1 MDRPPVKEILDIWE
15 QGEGRTLL
23 ENSLQLLR
31 VASITPL
38 EEDPVNLSIGERDIR
53 LLRLRKQM
61 FGPQLTNV
69 AHCPAC
75 KEQVEWTT
83 RVRDLIATHKQHP
96 ENELFDA
103 NIDQYH
109 IRFRLPNS
117 NDVLYMAVE
126 HDRQTAAKTFLLR
139 CIHAV
144 ENSGQT
150 CDVTELPEE
159 ILDRLDKHMAEQDP
173 LAVIQMS
180 LTCSACAHSWPLT
193 FDIISYL
200 WIEIDHWAR
209 YTLREVAQMAYAFG
223 WTESDILALSPRRRK
238 LYLKMIGA

>member
-1 MDRPPVKEILDIWE
+1 MDRPPVKEILEIWE

-31 VASITPL
+31 VSSVTSAQ
-38 EEDPVNLSIGERDIR
+38 EDPVNLSIGERDIR
-53 LLRLRKQM
+53 LLQLRKQM
-61 FGPQLTNV
+61 FGPQFTNV

-83 RVRDLIATHKQHP
+83 RVRDLMAIHKQHSL
-96 ENELFDA
+96 NELLDA
-103 NIDQYH
+103 YIDQYH

-126 HDRQTAAKTFLLR
+126 PDQQATAKTFLLR
-139 CIHAV
+139 CIDTV
-144 ENSGQT
+144 ENGGEP
-150 CDVTELPEE
+150 CGAAEIPEE
-159 ILDRLDKHMAEQDP
+159 ILDRLDKHMAEHDP

-180 LTCSACAHSWPLT
+180 LSCSACAHSWPLT

-209 YTLREVAQMAYAFG
+209 HTLREVAQMAYAFG
-223 WTESDILALSPRRRK
+223 WSESDILAMSPRRRK
-238 LYLKMIGA
+238 LYLKMIGV

>member
-1 MDRPPVKEILDIWE
+1 MDRPPVKEILEIWE

-31 VASITPL
+31 VSSFTSA

-61 FGPQLTNV
+61 FGQQLTNV

-83 RVRDLIATHKQHP
+83 RVRDLIAIHKQHP

-103 NIDQYH
+103 HIDQYR

-126 HDRQTAAKTFLLR
+126 HDQHATVKDLPAALR
-139 CIHAV
+139 SCSR
-144 ENSGQT
+144 EQWSG
-150 CDVTELPEE
+150 
-159 ILDRLDKHMAEQDP
+159 
-173 LAVIQMS
+173 
-180 LTCSACAHSWPLT
+180 
-193 FDIISYL
+193 
-200 WIEIDHWAR
+200 
-209 YTLREVAQMAYAFG
+209 LRRNGASG
-223 WTESDILALSPRRRK
+223 RNTRSPR
-238 LYLKMIGA
+238 